1 MLTELSPDIIDHL
14 LNNQY
19 FGRIGC
25 SADNRVLIVPVMF
38 YFDGQHLYGITREGT
53 KIQMLRKNPNVAF
66 EIDEMISPGL
76 WYSVVIEG
84 EFEEL
89 HGEERQSAVYLL
101 KDRKI
106 PVFVDETTLLAGDIA
121 ANHPKFIAPVV
132 YRIHI
137 KSKTGR
143 CYRQ

>member
-89 HGEERQSAVYLL
+89 QGEERQSAVYLL